1 MIELISYCVLGG
13 CLVWNLGLVFYLCI
27 ESAQDE
33 AKMEEVYRQHKN
45 ARKEWQKKLAIKA
58 GVFDIQ
64 EKM

>member
-13 CLVWNLGLVFYLCI
+13 CLVWNLGLMFYLCI

-45 ARKEWQKKLAIKA
+45 ARKERQKKLAIKA
-58 GVFDIQ
+58 RCI
-64 EKM
+64 

>member
-33 AKMEEVYRQHKN
+33 AKMEEVYRQHAK
-45 ARKEWQKKLAIKA
+45 REWQKNSN
-58 GVFDIQ
+58 
-64 EKM
+64 